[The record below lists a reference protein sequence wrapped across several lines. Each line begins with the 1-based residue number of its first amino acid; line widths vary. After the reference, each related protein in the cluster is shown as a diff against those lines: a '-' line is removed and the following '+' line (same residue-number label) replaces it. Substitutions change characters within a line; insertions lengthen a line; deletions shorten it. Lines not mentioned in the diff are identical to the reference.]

1 MSQEARRRLLEASGL
16 LHVRPE
22 AVTAPLFVGQEA
34 FFFPADKL
42 QVKYE
47 MLRAHV
53 VDGLGVSAAAEA
65 HGYSR
70 AAFYLVSCAFEDG
83 GMAGLIDQR
92 PGRRGPLKLSA
103 EIADFVR
110 LAEASVSGAQ
120 LAREVEERFGVSLH
134 RRTIERARR
143 P

>member
-1 MSQEARRRLLEASGL
+1 MSQEARRRSLEASGL
-16 LHVRPE
+16 LHARPE
-22 AVTAPLFVGQEA
+22 AVTAPLFVGHEA

-53 VDGLGVSAAAEA
+53 VDGLGVSAAAEV

-70 AAFYLVSCAFEDG
+70 AAFYHVSCAFEDG

-110 LAEASVSGAQ
+110 VAEASMSGAQ
-120 LAREVEERFGVSLH
+120 LAREVEGRFGVSLH

-143 P
+143 S